1 MQAVQN
7 VDFPQ
12 VVSTYCEYY
21 YSPKTQIQNG
31 TFVNH
36 LWTYFKLRF
45 AKICTF
51 CLIKGFQYIFI
62 Y

>member
-21 YSPKTQIQNG
+21 YSPKTQIRNG
-31 TFVNH
+31 TFVYH
-36 LWTYFKLRF
+36 
-45 AKICTF
+45 
-51 CLIKGFQYIFI
+51 
-62 Y
+62 